1 MERIVVGVDG
11 SDASV
16 AALRWAIAEA
26 RLRGAEVDALH
37 AWSYPVYGYTAGVM
51 PAPIINREELADG
64 ARLTLDQVCDSVDA
78 GDVVVHRVVEEGP
91 AAALLLDAAEGAT
104 LLVVGSRGHGGFTGL
119 LLGSVSQHLA
129 HHAPCPFVIV
139 R

>member
-11 SDASV
+11 SEPSR
-16 AALRWAIAEA
+16 AALGWAVGEA
-26 RLRGAEVDALH
+26 RLRGAAVDAVH
-37 AWSYPVYGYTAGVM
+37 AWTYPVYGYAGGMM
-51 PAPIINREELADG
+51 PAPVIDRERLVG
-64 ARLTLDQVCDSVDA
+64 AAAAVLDEVCDSVDA
-78 GDVVVHRVVEEGP
+78 AGVVVRRLLEEGP
-91 AAALLLDAAEGAT
+91 AARALLDAAEGAS
-104 LLVVGSRGHGGFTGL
+104 LLVVGSRGHGGFTAL